1 MKSRFDYDCNFC
13 HRSPRS
19 DDWRRLFLICRIARC
34 ALMCGAMNAVDDP
47 LILPKW
53 TQSTGEELANS
64 ISHGIGL
71 VGALIGTPVLLLAAF
86 HHGSISFLIGTI
98 VFTVTMLLL
107 YLGSTLYHAWPRTR
121 AKSVLQLLDH
131 SAIFWLIAGTY
142 TPFALGPLRG
152 VWGWIMLGL
161 IWALSVFGT
170 LVKAIRGTA
179 CHRKLAMALYLG
191 MGWLALIFIRPFVLA
206 VPVSVLL
213 WLLAGGIAYTTGV
226 LFFVNTRLRYA
237 HFVWHL
243 FVLTG
248 TGCHFAAVLT
258 CAL

>member
-1 MKSRFDYDCNFC
+1 M
-13 HRSPRS
+13 
-19 DDWRRLFLICRIARC
+19 
-34 ALMCGAMNAVDDP
+34 
-47 LILPKW
+47 LPKW
-53 TQSTGEELANS
+53 AQSTGEELANS

-71 VGALIGTPVLLLAAF
+71 VGALIGTPVLLLTAF

-152 VWGWIMLGL
+152 GWGWMMLGL
-161 IWALSVFGT
+161 IWTLSVFGT
-170 LVKAIRGTA
+170 LIKAIRGTA
-179 CHRKLAMALYLG
+179 RHRKLAMTLYLG
-191 MGWLALIFIRPFVLA
+191 MGWLALVFIRPLVFA
-206 VPVSVLL
+206 VPLSVLL

-226 LFFVNTRLRYA
+226 LFFVNTRLRYS

-243 FVLTG
+243 FVLVG
-248 TGCHFAAVLT
+248 TGCHFAAVLI
-258 CAL
+258 CAA

>member
-1 MKSRFDYDCNFC
+1 
-13 HRSPRS
+13 
-19 DDWRRLFLICRIARC
+19 
-34 ALMCGAMNAVDDP
+34 MNVVHES
-47 LILPKW
+47 LSLPKW
-53 TQSTGEELANS
+53 TQSSGEELANS
-64 ISHGIGL
+64 ISHGLGL

-161 IWALSVFGT
+161 IWALAAFGT
-170 LVKAIRGTA
+170 LVKATRGTA
-179 CHRKLAMALYLG
+179 RHRKLAMALYLG
-191 MGWLALIFIRPFVLA
+191 MGWLALIFIRPLA
-206 VPVSVLL
+206 FAAPLSVLL